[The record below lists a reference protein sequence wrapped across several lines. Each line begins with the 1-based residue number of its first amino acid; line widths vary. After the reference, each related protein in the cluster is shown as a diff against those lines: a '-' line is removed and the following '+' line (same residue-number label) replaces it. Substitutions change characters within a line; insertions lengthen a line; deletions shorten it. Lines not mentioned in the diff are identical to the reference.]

1 MVEDKFKYKQN
12 TFSGFHSIFFHFQTK
27 SPNSMGTLIS
37 VARYPDGLWS
47 LVNKIIQSHEEKYG
61 YQRSLSQPVSI
72 NFYLD
77 GMKSVL

>member
-1 MVEDKFKYKQN
+1 
-12 TFSGFHSIFFHFQTK
+12 
-27 SPNSMGTLIS
+27 MGTLIS